1 MTDVE
6 FERWFLL
13 FYTLFVIVAIGAL
26 MWVGGQSE
34 RVERRRAFSSV
45 AKRSVEHDR

>member
-1 MTDVE
+1 VTDVE

-13 FYTLFVIVAIGAL
+13 FYTLFAIVAIAAL
-26 MWVGGQSE
+26 MWVGGQNE

-45 AKRSVEHDR
+45 AKRRLEHDR

>member
-1 MTDVE
+1 VTDVE

-13 FYTLFVIVAIGAL
+13 FYTVFAIVAIAVL

-34 RVERRRAFSSV
+34 RAARRRAFSSV
-45 AKRSVEHDR
+45 AKPRVEHDR

>member
-1 MTDVE
+1 VTDVE

-13 FYTLFVIVAIGAL
+13 FYTLFAIVAIAAL

-34 RVERRRAFSSV
+34 RVERRRASPSV
-45 AKRSVEHDR
+45 AKPRVEHKR

>member
-1 MTDVE
+1 VTDVE

-13 FYTLFVIVAIGAL
+13 FYTLFAIVAIAAL

-34 RVERRRAFSSV
+34 RVERRRSSSSI
-45 AKRSVEHDR
+45 AKPHVEHER